1 MGHYGAVSSNENGQA
16 RAWYAGV
23 STYQWLILIIASAGW
38 VFDTYEGQIFNI
50 TAPHLLNTILET
62 SHDSH
67 GQKFW
72 TDVFFGVFL
81 LGGAVGGLGFGLL
94 ADKFGRKPML
104 IATILTYSVFSG
116 LMFFAQTLWQ
126 VGLLRFL
133 VAVGT
138 GGEWAVAASLV
149 AEVFPSHAR
158 SHASGIFHAT
168 SVTGTW
174 IATSAGI
181 LVGVHWRYAYLTGI
195 IPALLVAW
203 VVRTVKE
210 SPRQEKQD
218 ADKTGKLKELL
229 TDRRWRRQ
237 AILGML
243 LAAVGLGTYWA
254 VHVAGQGL
262 AQSLLIKQG
271 VPNDVAIR
279 KGQIAYGY
287 IETFG
292 GILGL
297 LSFAPLCQRFG
308 RKRAFIGMQI
318 AAFLITPVVCYL
330 PQTYGQLLVLLPVF
344 GFLTLSIHAGYAI
357 YFPELFPTRLRATG
371 AGFCFNVGRVAAAW
385 TVFFSAWLKRQVD
398 LRLSLTLLATLFL
411 FGVVIM
417 LFLPETKGRPLPE

>member
-1 MGHYGAVSSNENGQA
+1 MSSNQNGSSA
-16 RAWYAGV
+16 PWYAGV
-23 STYQWLILIIASAGW
+23 NSYQWLILIIASAGW
-38 VFDTYEGQIFNI
+38 IFDVYEGQIFNI
-50 TAPHLLNTILET
+50 TAPHLLPAILAQT
-62 SHDSH
+62 HDSH

-72 TDVFFGVFL
+72 TDVLFGVFL
-81 LGGAVGGLGFGLL
+81 LGGATGGLIFGLL
-94 ADKFGRKPML
+94 ADKLGRKPTL
-104 IATILTYSVFSG
+104 IATILMYSLFSG
-116 LMFFAQTLWQ
+116 LMFFARTLWQ

-133 VAVGT
+133 VAMGT

-158 SHASGIFHAT
+158 SRASGIFHAS

-174 IATSAGI
+174 IATSAGL
-181 LVGVHWRYAYLTGI
+181 LVGIHWRYAYLMGI

-203 VVRTVKE
+203 VMRTVKE

-218 ADKTGKLKELL
+218 AEKSGSLKELL
-229 TDRRWRRQ
+229 FNPKWGRQ

-254 VHVAGQGL
+254 VHVAGQSL
-262 AQSLLIKQG
+262 AESLLVKQG
-271 VPNDVAIR
+271 VPHDIAIR

-297 LSFAPLCQRFG
+297 LCFAPLCERFG

-330 PQTYGQLLVLLPVF
+330 PRTYGQLLVLMPVF

-385 TVFFSAWLKRQVD
+385 TVFFSAWLKKQID
-398 LRLSLTLLATLFL
+398 LRLSLTLLGGLFL
-411 FGVVIM
+411 VGAVIM

>member
-1 MGHYGAVSSNENGQA
+1 MSSNDNDAQ
-16 RAWYAGV
+16 RASAPWYATV
-23 STYQWLILIIASAGW
+23 TSYQWLILIIASAGW
-38 VFDTYEGQIFNI
+38 IFDVYEGQIFNI
-50 TAPHLLNTILET
+50 TAPHLLPEILAGT
-62 SHDSH
+62 HDTH

-72 TDVFFGVFL
+72 TDILFGVFL
-81 LGGAVGGLGFGLL
+81 LGGATGGLLFGLL
-94 ADKFGRKPML
+94 ADKLGRKPTL
-104 IATILTYSVFSG
+104 VATILVYSVFSG
-116 LMFFAQTLWQ
+116 LIFFAHTLWQ

-133 VAVGT
+133 VAMGT

-149 AEVFPSHAR
+149 AEVFPPRAR
-158 SHASGIFHAT
+158 TQASGIFHAT

-181 LVGVHWRYAYLTGI
+181 LVGAHWRYAYLTGI

-203 VVRTVKE
+203 VMTSVKE
-210 SPRQEKQD
+210 PPRTQHIETEK
-218 ADKTGKLKELL
+218 AGSVPELL
-229 TDRRWRRQ
+229 TDPRWGKR

-262 AQSLLIKQG
+262 AESMLLKQG
-271 VPNDVAIR
+271 VAKDVAIQ

-297 LSFAPLCQRFG
+297 LSFATLCQRFG
-308 RKRAFIGMQI
+308 RKRAFFGMQI

-330 PQTYGQLLVLLPVF
+330 PRTYTQLLWLMPVF
-344 GFLTLSIHAGYAI
+344 GFLTLSMHAGYAI

-385 TVFFSAWLKRQVD
+385 TVFFSAWLKKQMD
-398 LRLSLTLLATLFL
+398 LRLALTLLGCLFL
-411 FGVVIM
+411 VGAVIV
-417 LFLPETKGRPLPE
+417 LFLPETKGQPLPE